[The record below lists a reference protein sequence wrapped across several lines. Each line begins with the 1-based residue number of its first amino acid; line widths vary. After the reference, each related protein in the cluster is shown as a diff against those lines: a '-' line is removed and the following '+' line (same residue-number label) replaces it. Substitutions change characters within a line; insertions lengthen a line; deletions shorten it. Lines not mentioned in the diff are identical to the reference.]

1 MFEKNKALSHRLT
14 LFTLICFFFNYSYA
28 QDSDGDGIADTADN
42 CPFYANANQLDT
54 DGDGVGDVC
63 DSDDDNDGILDD
75 LECSGVVCIQPIVNE
90 GFESPVIPNTT
101 YRLLNENSVPGW
113 LTTATDNR
121 IEYWSTGFLGVP
133 SFEGNQF
140 VELNATQ
147 NSALYQNL
155 CLTPGTTIA
164 WSVAHRG
171 RRGVDVA
178 RVRIGADLATATT
191 QVTMTDGRSAW
202 GSYTGTYVV
211 PVGQA
216 NTIFIFEAVST
227 AGNNLSVGN
236 FIDGVQINVT
246 STPSCK
252 DSDNDG
258 VNDNLDIDA
267 DNDGIYDIV
276 ESGNGSLDADNDGII
291 DASTGAVGTNGIYDV
306 LETFPDSGIIASM
319 FETTDTDGDGD
330 FDLEDLDSDGDGCLD
345 VLEAGF
351 TPSTSITGELLGTG
365 YNTSNGTVTGNVD
378 GYTTPND
385 LNSNG
390 IYDFQE
396 AANPAIT
403 NQPTNVTICTSCTG
417 SISVIATETDTYQWQ
432 IFAGATWSDL
442 NDTAFYSG
450 TNTPT
455 LSIINPSLAM
465 NTSSYRVV
473 VSSLANICAQQ
484 ISSTAIL
491 TVNVHTLITNR
502 RITHRVRKN

>member
-1 MFEKNKALSHRLT
+1 MFQKLFIFTILLFSFNLLSG
-14 LFTLICFFFNYSYA
+14 
-28 QDSDGDGIADTADN
+28 QDSDGDGISDAIDN
-42 CPFYANANQLDT
+42 CPFFANATQLDT
-54 DGDGVGDVC
+54 DGDGLGDVC

-75 LECSGVVCIQPIVNE
+75 MECSGIVCLQPIVNE
-90 GFESPVIPNTT
+90 GFESPIIPNTT
-101 YRLLNENSVPGW
+101 YRLLNENTVPGW

-202 GSYTGTYVV
+202 GSYSGSYVV

-227 AGNNLSVGN
+227 SGNNLSVGN

-258 VNDNLDIDA
+258 VSDNLDLDA

-276 ESGNGSLDADNDGII
+276 ESGNGSLDVNNDGII
-291 DASTGAVGTNGIYDV
+291 DVSNGSVGTNGIYDIM
-306 LETFPDSGIIASM
+306 ETFPDSGIIAPSYV
-319 FETTDTDGDGD
+319 TLDTDGDGD
-330 FDLEDLDSDGDGCLD
+330 FDLEDFDSDGDGCAD
-345 VLEAGF
+345 VVEAGF
-351 TPSTSITGELLGTG
+351 TPSVSIIGELFGTG
-365 YNTSNGTVTGNVD
+365 YHGSNGTVTGNVD

-385 LNSNG
+385 LNANG
-390 IYDFQE
+390 NYDFQE
-396 AANPAIT
+396 AANPTIT
-403 NQPTNVTICTSCTG
+403 NQPSNVTICTSCTG
-417 SISVIATETDTYQWQ
+417 LISVIATEADTYQWQ
-432 IFAGATWSDL
+432 LFNGSIWLDVSDSSI
-442 NDTAFYSG
+442 YSG
-450 TNTPT
+450 ANTNS
-455 LSIINPSLAM
+455 LSITRPLLSM
-465 NTSSYRVV
+465 NNSSYRVL
-473 VSSLANICAQQ
+473 VSSSANVCEQLTT
-484 ISSTAIL
+484 STAIL
-491 TVNVHTLITNR
+491 TVIVRTVITNR
-502 RITHRVRKN
+502 RITHRVKKN